1 MKAGIASFSD
11 LNMFVNVTGRERSQK
26 EFTSLFADAG
36 FILTRVIPL
45 GELSILEASVSQ
57 RFC

>member
-1 MKAGIASFSD
+1 
-11 LNMFVNVTGRERSQK
+11 MFVNVTGRERSQE

-45 GELSILEASVSQ
+45 GELSILEAAVSQ